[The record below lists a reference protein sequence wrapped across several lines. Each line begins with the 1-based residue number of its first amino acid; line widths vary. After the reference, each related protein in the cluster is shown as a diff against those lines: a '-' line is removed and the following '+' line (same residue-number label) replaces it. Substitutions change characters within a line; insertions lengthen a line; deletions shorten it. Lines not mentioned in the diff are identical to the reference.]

1 MALRDARHENTVE
14 YRNPRARD
22 ASHDNLG
29 LGRVHPRS
37 RLLSQPSYCARA
49 RPRQAPTPAI
59 TQEKSTPSRAHAPCR
74 QATTTAATQ
83 EEAATRREGAARR
96 YSPRIAPA
104 LTQKLPLDGLARHQ
118 AMTTAANSAI
128 IQASLRESARAAVET
143 ANSTKGKRQIACVP
157 DRLRMTSVSSIGT
170 YAETRG
176 SAREA
181 SLLRRAHL
189 DRGDACRPHLTAN
202 RRPVAGHRHMR
213 TWLR

>member
-37 RLLSQPSYCARA
+37 RLLSQPSSCARA
-49 RPRQAPTPAI
+49 RLRQAPTPAL

-118 AMTTAANSAI
+118 AMHSGELGNHTGEPG
-128 IQASLRESARAAVET
+128 ESARTAVEI
-143 ANSTKGKRQIACVP
+143 ANSTKGQAA
-157 DRLRMTSVSSIGT
+157 DRMCPR
-170 YAETRG
+170 
-176 SAREA
+176 
-181 SLLRRAHL
+181 
-189 DRGDACRPHLTAN
+189 
-202 RRPVAGHRHMR
+202 
-213 TWLR
+213 